1 MGKGGLLK
9 TLRAYKST
17 LLILA
22 LLLII
27 VFSIFN
33 TKKGKIIEHATNM
46 NNNVGKR
53 FLEITAFIDS
63 SNNSQAGNHVLD
75 ALDELRSKYEE
86 HNYVIIKTHPIT
98 DYISWFSTD
107 KKWGPLVNQDKRSP
121 EVILKEVRDT
131 APIVVISVL
140 DKTKGDTIAKGA
152 ERDFKGVIVKGSQPA
167 DINNFKNSIPL
178 TMASNKVGEEPYVK

>member
-9 TLRAYKST
+9 TLRPYKST

-33 TKKGKIIEHATNM
+33 TKKGKIIEHNTNM
-46 NNNVGKR
+46 SKK

-63 SNNSQAGNHVLD
+63 SNNSQGGNHVLD

-86 HNYVIIKTHPIT
+86 HNYVTIKTHPIT
-98 DYISWFSTD
+98 DYIPWFSTD
-107 KKWGPLVNQDKRSP
+107 KTWGPLVKQDKRSP

-131 APIVVISVL
+131 APIVVVSVL

-152 ERDFKGVIVKGSQPA
+152 VRDLKGLIAKGSQPA
-167 DINNFKNSIPL
+167 DINNLKNSLSL

>member
-9 TLRAYKST
+9 TVRPYKST
-17 LLILA
+17 LLIFA

-27 VFSIFN
+27 AFSIFN
-33 TKKGKIIEHATNM
+33 TKKGKIIEHVTNM
-46 NNNVGKR
+46 NNSTGKR

-86 HNYVIIKTHPIT
+86 HNYVTIKTHPIT
-98 DYISWFSTD
+98 DYMPWFSTD
-107 KKWGPLVNQDKRSP
+107 KTWGPFVKQDKRSP
-121 EVILKEVRDT
+121 EVILKEVTDT
-131 APIVVISVL
+131 APIVVVSVL

-152 ERDFKGVIVKGSQPA
+152 LRDIKGLITRGSQPG
-167 DINNFKNSIPL
+167 DINNLKNSLSL
-178 TMASNKVGEEPYVK
+178 TMALNKVGEEPYVK